1 MSNKLKETRKE
12 NGLTQIEAAKL
23 LGISRRT
30 YQSYEESNISNQ
42 TYNSFI
48 KKLENCLAN
57 PSKLILSIKT
67 IKNKCQPIF
76 AKYPKVKCAYL
87 YGSYSRGEATEDS
100 DIDFLVVD
108 EVMGIDYF
116 DLAYQLEEVL
126 HKQIDLQTH
135 RQIGDA
141 TDWLADILIE
151 GIKIYSKN

>member
-1 MSNKLKETRKE
+1 MSNKLKEIRKE

-30 YQSYEESNISNQ
+30 YQSYEGSNISNK
-42 TYNSFI
+42 TYNSFV

-76 AKYPKVKCAYL
+76 AKYPKVKCVYL
-87 YGSYSRGEATEDS
+87 YGSYSRGEATEES
-100 DIDFLVVD
+100 DVDILVVN
-108 EVMGIDYF
+108 EPMGLDYYGM
-116 DLAYQLEEVL
+116 AVELEDVL
-126 HKQIDLQTH
+126 CKKVDLQTH

-141 TDWLADILIE
+141 TDWLADILTE